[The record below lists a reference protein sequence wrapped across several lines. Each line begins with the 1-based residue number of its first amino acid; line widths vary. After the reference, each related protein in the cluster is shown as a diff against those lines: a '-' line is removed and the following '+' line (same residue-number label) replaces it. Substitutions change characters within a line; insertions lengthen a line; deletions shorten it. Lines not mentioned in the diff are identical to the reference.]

1 MAGFRVGY
9 CVGLIRRLALPLFLL
24 TLAVA
29 AGRLPVGDALPSL
42 GGETLSGKQVE
53 LPGASA
59 GTVPVLVFSFTK
71 AAGSDSR
78 LWNQRLAKDFGSN
91 SAVAIYRV
99 AFLESAPKLF
109 RGMAVSGM
117 KSGVPEAQWER
128 TLVVLKDEDAWKQ
141 RLGVSSNKHAYVVVL
156 DGQGRVRWMS
166 AGPFSE
172 SEYGQLKSEL
182 SR

>member
-1 MAGFRVGY
+1 MT
-9 CVGLIRRLALPLFLL
+9 LIRRLALPVLWVA
-24 TLAVA
+24 LAVA
-29 AGRLPVGDALPSL
+29 AGRLPVGEVLPQL

-53 LPGASA
+53 LPGAGA
-59 GTVPVLVFSFTK
+59 GTVRVLVFSFTK

-78 LWNQRLAKDFGSN
+78 LWNQRLAKDFGPN
-91 SAVAIYRV
+91 SAVVTYRV

-117 KSGVPEAQWER
+117 KSGVPEAQWDR
-128 TLVVLKDEDAWKQ
+128 TLVLYKDEDAWKQ
-141 RLGVSSNKHAYVVVL
+141 RLAVSGNRHAYVVVL
-156 DGQGRVRWMS
+156 NPEGRVRWMS

-172 SEYGQLKSEL
+172 SDYGQLKSEL